1 MNLKIVTVVGA
12 RPQFIKAAVV
22 SRAIAA
28 HNARAHPSKL
38 KEIIVHTGQHFDE
51 QMSNVFFKEMLIPK
65 PDYHFSFN
73 RLTHGAM
80 TGRMLEQIETVLLDE
95 KPDIVLVY
103 GDTNSTLAGALAA
116 SKCQIPVVHV
126 EAGLRSHNM
135 KMPEEINRILTD
147 RVSSVLCCPTQTSM
161 RNLHQEGYDGFGCRI
176 VLTGDVMLD
185 AALHYSKIEDQF
197 SSKAQK
203 ITSGLQQYHL
213 ATLHRAENTDEFQ
226 KLSDIIG
233 ILNILHKHT
242 PVVIPLHPRTKAAID
257 QYELNLE
264 CIVLEPV
271 GYFDMIH
278 LLKHCSNVIT
288 DSGGLQKEAFFFR
301 KPCITLRDETEWV
314 ELTENGYNILAGTNQ
329 QRALEAVHT
338 FTNHTLQWDV
348 SLYGDGRAGSTIVD
362 ELLRLVHKKK
372 LPGFHTG
379 PQSY

>member
-28 HNARAHPSKL
+28 HNASAHPAKL

-51 QMSNVFFKEMLIPK
+51 QMSGVFFKEMHIPE
-65 PDYHFSFN
+65 PDYHYAFN
-73 RLTHGAM
+73 RLSHGAM
-80 TGRMLEQIETVLLDE
+80 TGRMLEQIEAVLLDE
-95 KPDIVLVY
+95 KPDAVLVY

-116 SKCQIPVVHV
+116 SKCNIPVVHV
-126 EAGLRSHNM
+126 EAGLRSNNM

-147 RVSSVLCCPTQTSM
+147 RMSAVLCCPTQTAM
-161 RNLHQEGYDGFGCRI
+161 RNLHQEGYDGFGCRV

-185 AALHYSKIEDQF
+185 AALHYAKIEDQF
-197 SSKAQK
+197 SSKAQQ
-203 ITSGLQQYHL
+203 ITSGLPEYHL
-213 ATLHRAENTDEFQ
+213 ATLHRAENTDELQ

-233 ILNILHKHT
+233 TLNTLHKHT

-264 CIVLEPV
+264 CIAVEPV

-278 LLKHCSNVIT
+278 LLKHCTFVLT
-288 DSGGLQKEAFFFR
+288 DSGGLQKEAFFFK

-314 ELTENGYNILAGTNQ
+314 ELTEYGFNILAGSSR
-329 QRALEAVHT
+329 QRMLEAVNT

-348 SLYGDGRAGSTIVD
+348 SLYGDGKAGSTIVK
-362 ELLRLVHKKK
+362 ELLSLVR
-372 LPGFHTG
+372 
-379 PQSY
+379 